1 MRVWTVHARADGP
14 EPVRLV
20 REGFAWGA
28 CLLGPLWLLGQRLW
42 FGALAWVAA
51 AVLIALLPDRAVV
64 PLLLGLCLL
73 TGAHGLDLLRHKL
86 ARRGFATFGVVAA
99 PDEAAALARLLA
111 ERPDLSAPLARA
123 ALA

>member
-20 REGFAWGA
+20 REGFAWSA
-28 CLLGPLWLLGQRLW
+28 CLFGPLWLLGQRLW
-42 FGALAWVAA
+42 LGALGWIAVTGML
-51 AVLIALLPDRAVV
+51 AVLPGKAAF

-73 TGAHGLDLLRHKL
+73 TGAHGRDLLRRKL
-86 ARRGFATFGVVAA
+86 TRQGFAALGVVAA
-99 PDEAAALARLLA
+99 PDEDAALARLLA
-111 ERPDLSAPLARA
+111 QRPDLSAPLARA